1 MVSAI
6 LILCGGALP
15 PHGWPDL
22 LPWDHVLPRLLD
34 RLHAPCTRGVPVY
47 VKRGDRIE
55 QAPVAPLDE
64 GATGWIALA
73 SSGQVPEELAPLG
86 WPAEVVALLG
96 AGAGHARADRRGD
109 VWLLSVYLPRDS
121 GDPQLVRVAL
131 SPSLLI
137 TVAPADEPLLAAAA
151 ADLPDR
157 PYLLGSPS
165 ALLAELCQRA
175 ADGFLEQ
182 VDAYDDA
189 FDQLEDSVLTGQDRA
204 RHVFSLRRQLHSLRL
219 TIAEMRRTAGQLA
232 RRSGGAGAGGDT
244 DVFVDVY
251 ESLYHIID
259 NIDALR
265 DNLTG
270 LVDLQL
276 NQRSMR
282 LNEVMKFLTI
292 FSTIFLPITFIT
304 GFFGMNLRPMPELF
318 IPFSQDLT
326 ILLML
331 LVVAVMIYIFHRRGW
346 L

>member
-1 MVSAI
+1 M
-6 LILCGGALP
+6 
-15 PHGWPDL
+15 
-22 LPWDHVLPRLLD
+22 
-34 RLHAPCTRGVPVY
+34 PVY

-55 QAPVAPLDE
+55 QGPVAPLDE

-73 SSGQVPEELAPLG
+73 SGDSVAEHLAPLG
-86 WPAEVVALLG
+86 WPPEVVALLG
-96 AGAGHARADRRGD
+96 DGAGHARADRRGN
-109 VWLLSVYLPRDS
+109 VWLLSVYLSRDS
-121 GDPQLVRVAL
+121 GDPQLVRAAL

-157 PYLLGSPS
+157 PYLLASPS

-182 VDAYDDA
+182 VDGYDDA

-232 RRSGGAGAGGDT
+232 RRSGGAPGGDT

-318 IPFSQDLT
+318 MPFSQGLT